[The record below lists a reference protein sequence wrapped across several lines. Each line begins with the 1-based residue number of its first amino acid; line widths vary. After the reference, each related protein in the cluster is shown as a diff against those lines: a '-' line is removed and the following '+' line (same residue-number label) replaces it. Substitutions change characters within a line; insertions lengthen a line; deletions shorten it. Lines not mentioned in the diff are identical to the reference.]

1 MKYNKLYHMVAALLV
16 VMLLVLTAC
25 GSEPRQPQTPNETT
39 VTGPEEI
46 GEIYLYGE
54 YHANE
59 HLLQKEL
66 ALWKDC
72 YARGVR
78 YLFVELP
85 YYTAQYLNL
94 WMQAEDDTILLE
106 VYEDWNGSLSYN
118 ELVLD
123 FYRSIKADC
132 PETIFIGTDIGHQYE
147 TTGARYEAYLRAD
160 ACVIQGRSYYLESDP
175 DKQDDSYREN
185 AMVQNFIAAVER
197 LPAGTD
203 IMGIYGAAH
212 TDPTALSWDGT
223 VDSMAKQLAAY
234 YGDKL
239 HCTDL
244 TQLPAPTITE
254 EDFAI
259 AGKHYTATWLGGE
272 DASVWSQQYQS
283 RTFWRLEGAYADF
296 ADAALTDDVLP
307 YNNYPIE
314 VEVGQVFAVEMV
326 RSDTG
331 SSEWFYYRS
340 DGTTWNGL
348 PTTVGFDPEA

>member
-1 MKYNKLYHMVAALLV
+1 M
-16 VMLLVLTAC
+16 
-25 GSEPRQPQTPNETT
+25 
-39 VTGPEEI
+39 
-46 GEIYLYGE
+46 
-54 YHANE
+54 
-59 HLLQKEL
+59 
-66 ALWKDC
+66 
-72 YARGVR
+72 R

-147 TTGARYEAYLRAD
+147 TTGARYEAYLRAEGQLTSEEYKRAD

-254 EDFAI
+254 EDFI
-259 AGKHYTATWLGGE
+259 VAGKHYTATWLGGE

-296 ADAALTDDVLP
+296 ADAALTGDVLP
-307 YNNYPIE
+307 YNNYPGEIE
-314 VEVGQVFAVEMV
+314 TGQVFAIEMI

-331 SSEWFYYRS
+331 ASEWFYYRS